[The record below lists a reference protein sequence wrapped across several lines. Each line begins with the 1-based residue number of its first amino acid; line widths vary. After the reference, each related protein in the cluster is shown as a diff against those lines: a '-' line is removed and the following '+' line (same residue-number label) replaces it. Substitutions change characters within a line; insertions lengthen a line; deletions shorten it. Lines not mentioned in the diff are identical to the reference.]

1 MRKSKFPTP
10 EELNQLTASGKSEPE
25 TLKPPVAESS
35 QLTKQDVTE
44 SKQQMRRLTKHQS
57 FLMNASAFG
66 FKSQKTTAS
75 VET

>member
-44 SKQQMRRLTKHQS
+44 SKQ
-57 FLMNASAFG
+57 
-66 FKSQKTTAS
+66 
-75 VET
+75 